1 MVAATTG
8 AGRQEYTAAR
18 LLVTTGRRAVTEG
31 LGLETV
37 EVATGDLG
45 EITVEDTL
53 ATSHPR
59 IWAAGDVTGHP
70 EFVYVASAHGV
81 TAVENA
87 FHHTGQQ
94 IDYTHLPRVTFTSP
108 AIAAVGMTDQQARE
122 AGLRCE
128 CRVLPLEYVPRALVN
143 RDTRGFVKMVAEA
156 ETGRIVGITAVAK
169 DAGELAA
176 AGVYILSAGMTVD
189 QVSTLWCPYLT
200 MAEGL
205 KIAAQSFRTDVSKL
219 SCCAA

>member
-1 MVAATTG
+1 
-8 AGRQEYTAAR
+8 
-18 LLVTTGRRAVTEG
+18 
-31 LGLETV
+31 
-37 EVATGDLG
+37 
-45 EITVEDTL
+45 
-53 ATSHPR
+53 
-59 IWAAGDVTGHP
+59 
-70 EFVYVASAHGV
+70 
-81 TAVENA
+81 
-87 FHHTGQQ
+87 
-94 IDYTHLPRVTFTSP
+94 
-108 AIAAVGMTDQQARE
+108 MTDQQARE

-143 RDTRGFVKMVAEA
+143 RDTRGFVKIVAEA